1 MAKTD
6 RSKKKKSEKTVYTY
20 KEYVEK
26 LRPKS
31 LGSIDDAD
39 NKPTD
44 CYEKLTLE
52 KSCALRYCDHPIG
65 RV

>member
-1 MAKTD
+1 MVKTD
-6 RSKKKKSEKTVYTY
+6 RSKKKKPEKTVYTY

-31 LGSIDDAD
+31 LASIEDAD
-39 NKPTD
+39 NTPSD
-44 CYEKLTLE
+44 YYEKLTLQ
-52 KSCALRYCDHPIG
+52 KSCAPRSCDHLIG

>member
-6 RSKKKKSEKTVYTY
+6 RSKKKRSEKTVYTY

-31 LGSIDDAD
+31 LGSIEGAD
-39 NKPTD
+39 NTPTD
-44 CYEKLTLE
+44 YYEKLTLG
-52 KSCALRYCDHPIG
+52 KSCALRFCDHPIG